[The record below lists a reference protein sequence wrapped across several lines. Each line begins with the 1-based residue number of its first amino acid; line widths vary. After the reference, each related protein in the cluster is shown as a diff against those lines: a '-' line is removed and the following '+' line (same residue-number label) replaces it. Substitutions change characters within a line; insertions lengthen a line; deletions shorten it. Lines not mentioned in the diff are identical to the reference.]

1 MRTALGIPA
10 FRRLAVGY
18 TLNELCDW
26 MATVALAVLVY
37 DQTGSALA
45 TATLFFSAKF
55 LPSLFVPALA
65 VRAERFPVGR
75 CLAALYTVEA
85 AAFVVLSIVA
95 RDPWV
100 PLVCALAFV
109 DGTIAAT
116 GRAVTRSATV
126 AVLEPAG
133 ILRQGNAVL
142 NLAFSSMSIAG
153 PALAGF
159 LVAGTSVPTLIEI
172 TAVVFAICAVVM
184 GTSRGLP
191 SGHVDETPW
200 LVRLRAGA
208 AYVAAHPIV
217 RPLVLGEALLL
228 VLFTMASP
236 IEIVYAKESLGG
248 GDATYGTLLTAW
260 GAGVI
265 IGSLLFARVHS
276 RPLPVL
282 IAGSTVIIGFAYV
295 GHGGGSVARPR
306 RRGGGARRHRQRHAM
321 GRRRHGDP
329 GGRARRHAGEGR
341 RASSRRSPPPRPGS
355 ASCWEASSH
364 RSSRRAWRSRRPA
377 SASWSWSSWAG
388 RCGVLRRGTR
398 DIVALRADH
407 PLAAIDVPVAEVGTV
422 AMAEVAAAPTMPHV
436 P

>member
-100 PLVCALAFV
+100 PLVCALAFA

-191 SGHVDETPW
+191 AGHVDETPW

-282 IAGSTVIIGFAYV
+282 IAGSTVIIGV
-295 GHGGGSVARPR
+295 RLRRHGGRPVARPR
-306 RRGGGARRHRQRHAM
+306 GRGGGARRHRQRHAV

-329 GGRARRHAGEGR
+329 GSRA
-341 RASSRRSPPPRPGS
+341 
-355 ASCWEASSH
+355 
-364 RSSRRAWRSRRPA
+364 
-377 SASWSWSSWAG
+377 
-388 RCGVLRRGTR
+388 
-398 DIVALRADH
+398 
-407 PLAAIDVPVAEVGTV
+407 
-422 AMAEVAAAPTMPHV
+422 
-436 P
+436 